1 MLVQVPCQT
10 QKRDETGMSRWKR
23 AETASGMERIA
34 PVAWSESPQWVER
47 FAPLL
52 TGGMKRF
59 ALPRHAPGG
68 SPPRLAQPHRLAA
81 ASTGPTRRRHG
92 PRP

>member
-47 FAPLL
+47 IAPV
-52 TGGMKRF
+52 GGAIRTTTY
-59 ALPRHAPGG
+59 GG
-68 SPPRLAQPHRLAA
+68 V
-81 ASTGPTRRRHG
+81 
-92 PRP
+92 

>member
-34 PVAWSESPQWVER
+34 PVGGAIRTTTYGGYEAIRPAPPRPWGQPSATRSASSTRSGLYRPHSPQAWPTSLND
-47 FAPLL
+47 FA
-52 TGGMKRF
+52 T
-59 ALPRHAPGG
+59 
-68 SPPRLAQPHRLAA
+68 
-81 ASTGPTRRRHG
+81 
-92 PRP
+92 